1 MDRPSLYKVT
11 IIDTINE
18 SHVIHFKRFEYP
30 NLMELIVDN
39 TYDDIGDCKGRAM
52 CKTCFVELI
61 EKENEKDLNDINFI
75 NKPETMDHVLACQ
88 IIVDKHINNQIFRIL
103 DRD

>member
-1 MDRPSLYKVT
+1 MPSLYKVT

-39 TYDDIGDCKGRAM
+39 THDDIGDCKGRAM
-52 CKTCFVELI
+52 CKTCFVEPI
-61 EKENEKDLNDINFI
+61 NDGIEKDLNDINFI
-75 NKPETMDHVLACQ
+75 IIPESMDYVLACQ
-88 IIVDKHINNQIFRIL
+88 IIVDKHINNHTFRIL

>member
-1 MDRPSLYKVT
+1 MDTPSLYKVT

-39 TYDDIGDCKGRAM
+39 TYDDIRDCKGRAM
-52 CKTCFVELI
+52 CKTCFVEPVENDI
-61 EKENEKDLNDINFI
+61 EKAIDGIKFI
-75 NKPETMDHVLACQ
+75 NPPETLDYVLACQ
-88 IIVDKHINNQIFRIL
+88 IIVDKHINNHTFRIL